1 MTGSVPQK
9 LMLMI
14 FDAQSAGRIVVDLG
28 AFVRFHV
35 DLDEQLEAFES
46 RVLQEI
52 PQLQQRRASNR
63 GVRSESAS
71 ESTP

>member
-1 MTGSVPQK
+1 MTGSVPQN

-28 AFVRFHV
+28 AFVRFHL

-46 RVLQEI
+46 RVMQEI
-52 PQLQQRRASNR
+52 PQLQERRTSYR
-63 GVRSESAS
+63 GVRSAAAS
-71 ESTP
+71 EPKA

>member
-1 MTGSVPQK
+1 MAGSVPQN

-35 DLDEQLEAFES
+35 DLDEQLEAFEN

-52 PQLQQRRASNR
+52 PQLQQRRASYR